1 MSYGKYMIV
10 KSLIA
15 EKEMSKGFILRFG
28 LLLFLIPC
36 LFSCATPPPG
46 ATGRVPERGNR
57 PSINI
62 SKLERNIHDLIN
74 RERRMHGLSPLAWND
89 ALSSIAR
96 KHSQDMA
103 MRNYFSHD
111 TPEGHDFSYRY
122 NQAGYSCAVH
132 GQGNIYYTGA
142 ENIFQNNL
150 YNRIVF
156 MNGVAHYDWNTTGKI
171 AESTVHGWMN
181 SQGHRKNVLTP
192 HWKSEGIGVAISPD
206 DKVYITQNFC

>member
-1 MSYGKYMIV
+1 MLNLV
-10 KSLIA
+10 
-15 EKEMSKGFILRFG
+15 ILRFG
-28 LLLFLIPC
+28 LLLFLISC
-36 LFSCATPPPG
+36 LISCTTAPPSH
-46 ATGRVPERGNR
+46 TGRVPEHGNR

-74 RERRMHGLSPLAWND
+74 RERRKHGLSPLAWND
-89 ALSSIAR
+89 TLSSIAR
-96 KHSQDMA
+96 KHSQDMS

-111 TPEGHDFSYRY
+111 TPEGYDLSYR
-122 NQAGYSCAVH
+122 NRQAGYSCAVH
-132 GQGNIYYTGA
+132 GQGNIYYMGA

-150 YNRIVF
+150 YDRVVF
-156 MNGVAHYDWNTTGKI
+156 MDGVAHYDWNNGGKI

-181 SQGHRKNVLTP
+181 SQGHRKNILTP